1 MRLPPPS
8 SRLAE
13 ADLAWRAQ
21 SAAVLNVG
29 TTMNTRDGF
38 LEYVL
43 DQLSGV
49 ENLLSRP
56 MFGGV
61 GLYAG
66 TVFFGIIYR
75 DILYLKVDDRTR
87 RDYERAGMK
96 PFTPYAPRTT
106 TMQYYEVPAGVLE
119 NGEDL
124 TAWAQ
129 KAIAAAERS
138 ALQKK
143 SR

>member
-1 MRLPPPS
+1 MK
-8 SRLAE
+8 
-13 ADLAWRAQ
+13 
-21 SAAVLNVG
+21 
-29 TTMNTRDGF
+29 TRDGF

-49 ENLLSRP
+49 ENLLARP

-87 RDYERAGMK
+87 ADYERAGMK

-106 TMQYYEVPAGVLE
+106 TMQYYQVPAGVLE
-119 NGEDL
+119 NEEDL
-124 TAWAQ
+124 TEWARR
-129 KAIAAAERS
+129 AIGAAERS
-138 ALQKK
+138 ALHKN
-143 SR
+143 RD

>member
-1 MRLPPPS
+1 
-8 SRLAE
+8 
-13 ADLAWRAQ
+13 
-21 SAAVLNVG
+21 
-29 TTMNTRDGF
+29 MNTRDGF
-38 LEYVL
+38 LAYVL

-61 GLYAG
+61 GLYTG
-66 TVFFGIIYR
+66 TVFFGIIHR

-87 RDYERAGMK
+87 ADYERAGMK

-124 TAWAQ
+124 CAWAH

-138 ALQKK
+138 ASQKK
-143 SR
+143 PRKRRRV

>member
-1 MRLPPPS
+1 MK
-8 SRLAE
+8 
-13 ADLAWRAQ
+13 
-21 SAAVLNVG
+21 
-29 TTMNTRDGF
+29 TRDGF

-49 ENLLSRP
+49 QSVVSRP

-66 TVFFGIIYR
+66 TVFFGIVYR

-87 RDYERAGMK
+87 ADYERAGMK
-96 PFTPYAPRTT
+96 PFTPYPPRTT

-119 NGEDL
+119 NGEEL
-124 TAWAQ
+124 TAWAR

-138 ALQKK
+138 ASQKK

>member
-1 MRLPPPS
+1 M
-8 SRLAE
+8 
-13 ADLAWRAQ
+13 
-21 SAAVLNVG
+21 V
-29 TTMNTRDGF
+29 
-38 LEYVL
+38 

-49 ENLLSRP
+49 DNLLSRP
-56 MFGGV
+56 MFGGI

-66 TVFFGIIYR
+66 TVFFGIIFR

-87 RDYERAGMK
+87 ADYERAGMK
-96 PFTPYAPRTT
+96 PFRPYAPRTT

-124 TAWAQ
+124 TAWAR

-138 ALQKK
+138 ALQKN
-143 SR
+143 RD

>member
-1 MRLPPPS
+1 MK
-8 SRLAE
+8 
-13 ADLAWRAQ
+13 
-21 SAAVLNVG
+21 
-29 TTMNTRDGF
+29 TRDGF
-38 LEYVL
+38 LVYVL
-43 DQLSGV
+43 DQLDSIEHIV
-49 ENLLSRP
+49 SRP

-66 TVFFGIIYR
+66 TVFFGIIFH
-75 DILYLKVDDRTR
+75 DILYLKVDARTR
-87 RDYERAGMK
+87 ADYERAGMK

-119 NGEDL
+119 NGDDL
-124 TAWAQ
+124 TAWAR

-138 ALQKK
+138 ASQKK

>member
-1 MRLPPPS
+1 M
-8 SRLAE
+8 
-13 ADLAWRAQ
+13 
-21 SAAVLNVG
+21 
-29 TTMNTRDGF
+29 TTRGAF
-38 LEYVL
+38 LDYVV
-43 DQLSGV
+43 DQLSGI

-66 TVFFGIIYR
+66 TVFFGIVYR

-87 RDYERAGMK
+87 ADYERVSMK

-119 NGEDL
+119 SAEDL
-124 TAWAQ
+124 TDWTR

-138 ALQKK
+138 T
-143 SR
+143 SRKRSR

>member
-1 MRLPPPS
+1 
-8 SRLAE
+8 
-13 ADLAWRAQ
+13 
-21 SAAVLNVG
+21 
-29 TTMNTRDGF
+29 MNTGDGF

-43 DQLSGV
+43 DQLSGI
-49 ENLLSRP
+49 EHLLSRP

-66 TVFFGIIYR
+66 TVFFGIIYH

-87 RDYERAGMK
+87 ADYERAGMK
-96 PFTPYAPRTT
+96 PFTPFAPRTT

-124 TAWAQ
+124 TVWAR

-138 ALQKK
+138 ASLTN

>member
-1 MRLPPPS
+1 MSHRRDAGTL
-8 SRLAE
+8 R
-13 ADLAWRAQ
+13 
-21 SAAVLNVG
+21 SAADCASRD
-29 TTMNTRDGF
+29 TMKTRDGF

-66 TVFFGIIYR
+66 TVFFGIVYH

-87 RDYERAGMK
+87 ADYERAGMK

-119 NGEDL
+119 NGDDL

-138 ALQKK
+138 ASEKN